1 MALLAAFPLVRRTF
15 GHMGVVVDTNRTDR
29 PPGRTRPWRRRSWRA
44 VAGLGAALLT
54 LVAAPLASAATQVT
68 VGGAVPLQAVGP
80 TSAEYGFPTW
90 YQDGTGTR
98 LELCLEVQN
107 PLCGFLPGDVPD
119 PSKDISF
126 PDNFPDEL
134 FYTLASAQLT
144 LPGGGKATLTSG
156 LEAAFVNAVQPGD
169 QQTFTRIR
177 IVVVGGPP
185 NTTLLFK
192 HPFGELT
199 IDTDATG
206 KGRLVRDIA
215 PSVGNFALAL
225 KGDVGPFLKWDST
238 APAAPAGYTGDP
250 AQLHTITGGVRNT
263 FEAYDTKSTTPAVA
277 LATTNQ
283 FTVQGKIAT
292 NTGVT
297 ADAAVVNGNFIDVFA
312 STSGSALEVVG
323 QAGFPTTIMN
333 HDSGSNRFYA
343 RVPFTGAAPTSLD
356 VRNNGDNPPSKATVA
371 LQGISVTQAVYDGT
385 KLSVT
390 ATASAPATYP
400 LKVEGVGDIPSSTAV
415 TFPIAAPPP
424 TITVSSGPLTTTVP
438 VMITGGGASQA
449 GTTVSPVGPNAP
461 PVCDPS
467 PCSGSGGTVPPTA
480 GPTAK
485 VVAPAVTTPRD
496 LATVIDG
503 SGSTNATTF
512 STVWKSGPVPTIA
525 NGTTNKPSVTLPR
538 WAGVN
543 DTTPQATAAD
553 NTPTVVTFT
562 ASNGAQTN
570 SVTVTLTPATDTL
583 VIGNARFQSGKDLR
597 VTGTETIQGV
607 AAGAVLNPQT
617 TVDVYVATATGPWV
631 ALGPSPVDSTGAWAV
646 RPKTAPTGTY
656 TRYLVQS
663 TRGGSL
669 TGNLLLK

>member
-1 MALLAAFPLVRRTF
+1 
-15 GHMGVVVDTNRTDR
+15 
-29 PPGRTRPWRRRSWRA
+29 
-44 VAGLGAALLT
+44 VAGLGAVLLT
-54 LVAAPLASAATQVT
+54 LIAAPAASAATQVT

-90 YQDGTGTR
+90 YQDSTNTR

-119 PSKDISF
+119 PSHDISF

-156 LEAAFVNAVQPGD
+156 LEAAFLNAVQAGD

-225 KGDVGPFLKWDST
+225 KGDVGPFLKWDAT
-238 APAAPAGYTGDP
+238 APAAPAGYMGDP
-250 AQLHTITGGVRNT
+250 AQLHTITGGIRNT
-263 FEAYDTKSTTPAVA
+263 FEAYDTKGTAPATA
-277 LATTNQ
+277 IATTNQ
-283 FTVQGKIAT
+283 FNVQGKIAT

-312 STSGSALEVVG
+312 STAGSALEVVG
-323 QAGFPTTIMN
+323 QAGFPTTIMKN
-333 HDSGSNRFYA
+333 DLGSNRFYA
-343 RVPFTGAAPTSLD
+343 RVPFTGTAPTSID
-356 VRNNGDNPPSKATVA
+356 VRNNGDNPPSKATVT
-371 LQGISVTQAVYDGT
+371 LQGISVTQAIYDGA

-400 LKVEGVGDIPSSTAV
+400 LKVEGVGDIPSSAPV
-415 TFPIAAPPP
+415 TFPIIAPPP
-424 TITVSSGPLTTTVP
+424 TITVSSGALKTTVP
-438 VMITGGGASQA
+438 VVITGGAASTA
-449 GTTVSPVGPNAP
+449 GTTAPPVGPNAP

-467 PCSGSGGTVPPTA
+467 PCGGTGGTVPPTA
-480 GPTAK
+480 TPTAK
-485 VVAPAVTTPRD
+485 VTVATITTPRD
-496 LATVIDG
+496 LPTVIDG

-512 STVWKSGPVPTIA
+512 STVVKNGPPVTIT
-525 NGTTNKPSVTLPR
+525 NGTTNKPSVTVPR

-543 DTTPQATAAD
+543 DTIPQATPPNNAL
-553 NTPTVVTFT
+553 TVVTFT
-562 ASNGAQTN
+562 AGNGTQSS
-570 SVTVTLTPATDTL
+570 SVDVTITPALDTL

-607 AAGAVLNPQT
+607 AANAVLNPQT

-631 ALGPSPVDSTGAWAV
+631 ALGPSPVDTTGAWAV

-669 TGNLLLK
+669 SGNLQLK

>member
-1 MALLAAFPLVRRTF
+1 VLLAL
-15 GHMGVVVDTNRTDR
+15 M
-29 PPGRTRPWRRRSWRA
+29 
-44 VAGLGAALLT
+44 VAPA
-54 LVAAPLASAATQVT
+54 ASAATAVT
-68 VGGAVPLQAVGP
+68 TNGAVPLQAVGP

-90 YQDGTGTR
+90 YQDSTGTR

-119 PSKDISF
+119 PSQDISF
-126 PDNFPDEL
+126 PGNFPDEL

-156 LEAAFVNAVQPGD
+156 LEAAFLNGVQAGD

-199 IDTDATG
+199 IDIDATG

-225 KGDVGPFLKWDST
+225 KGDVGPFLKWDNT
-238 APAAPAGYTGDP
+238 APAAPAGYMGDP
-250 AQLHTITGGVRNT
+250 AQLHTITGGVRGT
-263 FEAYDTKSTTPAVA
+263 FEAYDTKGATPGTAI
-277 LATTNQ
+277 ATTNQ
-283 FTVQGKIAT
+283 FNVQGKIAT
-292 NTGVT
+292 NTGVS
-297 ADAAVVNGNFIDVFA
+297 ADAAVVNGTFIDVFA
-312 STSGSALEVVG
+312 STAGSALEVVG
-323 QAGFPTTIMN
+323 QAGFPTTIMS
-333 HDSGSNRFYA
+333 HDPGSNRFYA
-343 RVPFTGAAPTSLD
+343 RVPFTGAAPTSVD
-356 VRNNGDNPPSKATVA
+356 VRNNGDNPPSKATVT
-371 LQGISVTQAVYDGT
+371 LQGISVTKAAYDGT
-385 KLSVT
+385 NLSVT

-400 LKVEGVGDIPSSTAV
+400 LKVEGVGDIPSPAVV
-415 TFPIAAPPP
+415 TFPISAPPP
-424 TITVSSGPLTTTVP
+424 TITVSSGALKTTVP
-438 VMITGGGASQA
+438 VVITDGKASPA
-449 GTTVSPVGPNAP
+449 GTTAPPVGPNAP

-467 PCSGSGGTVPPTA
+467 PCGGTGGTVPPTA
-480 GPTAK
+480 TPTAK
-485 VVAPAVTTPRD
+485 VAVAAITTLRD
-496 LATVIDG
+496 LPTVIDG

-512 STVWKSGPVPTIA
+512 STVVKSGPAATIT
-525 NGTTNKPSVTLPR
+525 NGTTNKPSISLPR

-543 DTTPQATAAD
+543 DATPQPNPAD
-553 NTPTVVTFT
+553 NRPTVVTFT
-562 ASNGAQTN
+562 ASNGTQTS
-570 SVTVTLTPATDTL
+570 SVDVTLTPALDTL

-607 AAGAVLNPQT
+607 AANTVLNPQT
-617 TVDVYVATATGPWV
+617 TVDVYVATAGGPWV

-669 TGNLLLK
+669 TGNLQLK